1 MDNNFKK
8 RIAYYLDFARKYPKY
23 FDNNSKSVRILLDPK
38 IIFEAENKSLSQ
50 TRPMNLPKIGSQ
62 VGIISQDRWIIV
74 IRDAVVFLDGD
85 IRLHTRVINRINDGV
100 AVLPIFNGKV
110 VLIRHYRHALR
121 KSILEIPR
129 GGIEGSDSIEETA
142 RNELLEEIQGIPS
155 ELLELGFVYGSTN
168 LYANGS
174 HIFFAT
180 LKSIGIPQLNEGI
193 ENIEQ
198 YSPEDVESMILNG
211 QITESFTIAAFYHAK
226 LRNLL

>member
-1 MDNNFKK
+1 
-8 RIAYYLDFARKYPKY
+8 
-23 FDNNSKSVRILLDPK
+23 VRILLDPK
-38 IIFEAENKSLSQ
+38 IIFEAENKSISQ

-62 VGIISQDRWIIV
+62 VGIISQDRWITV
-74 IRDAVVFLDGD
+74 IRDAVIFLDGD
-85 IRLHTRVINRINDGV
+85 IRLHTRVINRVNDGV

-155 ELLELGFVYGSTN
+155 ELIELGFVYGSTN

-198 YSPEDVESMILNG
+198 YSPEDVESMVLNG